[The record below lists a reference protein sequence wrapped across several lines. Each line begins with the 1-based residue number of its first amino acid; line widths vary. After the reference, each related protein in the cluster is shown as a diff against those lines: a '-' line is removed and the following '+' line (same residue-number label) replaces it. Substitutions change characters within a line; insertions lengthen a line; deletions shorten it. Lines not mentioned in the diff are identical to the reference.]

1 MLEAKSSGT
10 EEITYRYKEST
21 RVTHGKT
28 ALGRGVTRTS
38 VLESY
43 ALAVAVAVAGTTI
56 TFASEA
62 KSMETR
68 EAACVYKVSTGMIHE
83 KQ

>member
-1 MLEAKSSGT
+1 MGKQRWGVVL
-10 EEITYRYKEST
+10 
-21 RVTHGKT
+21 RVP
-28 ALGRGVTRTS
+28 VCCS
-38 VLESY
+38 
-43 ALAVAVAVAGTTI
+43 VAVAGTTI